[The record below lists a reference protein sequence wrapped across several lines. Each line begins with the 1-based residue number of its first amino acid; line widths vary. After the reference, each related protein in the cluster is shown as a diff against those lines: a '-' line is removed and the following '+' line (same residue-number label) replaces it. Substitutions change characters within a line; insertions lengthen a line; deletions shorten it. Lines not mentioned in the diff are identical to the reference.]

1 MILHSILLLFLVAAP
16 LTDARKGNE
25 AYQKGN
31 YEAAESYYKAALE
44 QEPDNARLYFN
55 LGNAQARQGKIEEA
69 IQSFL
74 EFRNLAE
81 TPEDKALAEYNIGTV
96 LAEDERWQPAAS
108 HFKNSLK
115 LNPDDFDAKFN
126 YERALS
132 EQQKENQEQDN
143 QGNQPPPE
151 PSDYARA
158 MKRQAEKL
166 VDERRYTEAYE
177 LMMEALKAD
186 KTVQAFSNFI
196 TRIKDVAQIHGE

>member
-1 MILHSILLLFLVAAP
+1 MILHSILLLFLVAAS

-96 LAEDERWQPAAS
+96 LAEDERWQPAAN

>member
-1 MILHSILLLFLVAAP
+1 MHSILLLFVVAAFV
-16 LTDARKGNE
+16 TDARKGNE
-25 AYQKGN
+25 AYEKGN
-31 YEAAESYYKAALE
+31 YEEAEMFYKAALE

-69 IQSFL
+69 IQAFL

-96 LAEDERWQPAAS
+96 LAEVERWQPAAN

-115 LNPDDFDAKFN
+115 LNPDDVDAKFN
-126 YERALS
+126 YERALN
-132 EQQKENQEQDN
+132 EQQKENDEQNN
-143 QGNQPPPE
+143 QDNQPPPE

-158 MKRQAEKL
+158 MKKQAEKL
-166 VDERRYTEAYE
+166 VDERRYNEAYE

>member
-1 MILHSILLLFLVAAP
+1 MILHFILLLFLVAAS

-96 LAEDERWQPAAS
+96 LAEDERWQPAAN